1 MTTNKTTSTARVE
14 ASEARLLAAGGRRL
28 NGIRLK
34 PDAAAAL
41 AKLEQ
46 AGESATAAI
55 NRLILESEKT

>member
-1 MTTNKTTSTARVE
+1 MQNTNQARV
-14 ASEARLLAAGGRRL
+14 ARHDANLVQRGGRKLSTLRL
-28 NGIRLK
+28 T